1 MNDNILKKVKTKI
14 AISNMQEEDR
24 VMKKSKANIARKIGI
39 AACIAMSVTGVVF
52 ATTKIIKKFG
62 ENSSDGVQIAV
73 DNEYYKEINTE
84 YKESDGISVSI
95 ESFLIDDNNFNMNFK
110 IKTNNENIKLNEG
123 SIDIYDLKVVNE
135 KNETVFVTREL
146 EAKEKQEMYKT
157 EEEAR
162 KNYDGYEG
170 AYSANHTQIND
181 NEIIYHLTAT
191 GNNEEFPV
199 SKKLKVKFSKIRKIY
214 WKNGKE
220 KNMMYIGDWNYELD
234 VPSEMAKSNIKQY
247 KLVSIS
253 DKNYKLESAKVSN
266 TAFKIYL
273 TNCEGIA
280 WNDNECVET
289 SDGKKFYPAH
299 RSDGDG
305 LISFN
310 EAGEVT
316 YYNTFNLT
324 NYDATDKLKVH
335 LFKENGEEVIVEL
348 EQIK

>member
-135 KNETVFVTREL
+135 KNETVFVTGEL

-157 EEEAR
+157 EEESR

>member
-24 VMKKSKANIARKIGI
+24 VMKKSKSNIARKIGI
-39 AACIAMSVTGVVF
+39 AACIAMSVTGVAF

-62 ENSSDGVQIAV
+62 ENSSNGIQIAV

-170 AYSANHTQIND
+170 AYSTNHTQIND

-253 DKNYKLESAKVSN
+253 DTNYKLESAKVSN

-335 LFKENGEEVIVEL
+335 LFKDNGEEVIVEL
-348 EQIK
+348 EKIK

>member
-170 AYSANHTQIND
+170 EYSANHTQIND

>member
-1 MNDNILKKVKTKI
+1 MNNNILEKVKMKI
-14 AISNMQEEDR
+14 AISNMQEEDIDMNKNR
-24 VMKKSKANIARKIGI
+24 VNIGKKIGI
-39 AACIAMSVTGVVF
+39 VACIAMSITGVAF
-52 ATTKIIKKFG
+52 ATTKLIYKFG
-62 ENSSDGVQIAV
+62 ENSSDGVQTAV
-73 DNEYYKEINTE
+73 DNKYYEEINTE
-84 YKESDGISVSI
+84 YKESDGLGVSI
-95 ESFLIDDNNFNMNFK
+95 ESFLIDDNNFNINFK
-110 IKTNNENIKLNEG
+110 IKSNNENIKLNEG

-170 AYSANHTQIND
+170 SYSENHTKIND

-191 GNNEEFPV
+191 GSREEFPV

-253 DKNYKLESAKVSN
+253 DTNYKLESAKVSN

-335 LFKENGEEVIVEL
+335 LFKDNGEEVIVEL
-348 EQIK
+348 EKIK